1 MQWKKLELNSVIKLI
16 LGPTQ
21 IYSKLRQSI
30 PSFSKY
36 LWSLFISGIP
46 IK

>member
-1 MQWKKLELNSVIKLI
+1 MEEIRAKLSNKTVI

-21 IYSKLRQSI
+21 IDSKLRQSI